1 MWVLKRFYPSYHS
14 GWISIFWSETTDKKN
29 INNLIVSVQLS
40 YVHGL
45 KCTCY
50 VDSQRWIIFL
60 NIFMSRKKAIY
71 ICNSMKVSK
80 LETLILGGWTI
91 PVKTDFAL
99 HYRQLRKFNQPQ
111 ELLKQFY
118 SAIIETVLCTSIT
131 VWFSSAT
138 KSELRRLQRVIQTC
152 WAKHWYNPPHSP
164 RTELIQSEQ
173 KSLQNHS
180 GPLTSSTLLLWTVTV
195 WSPLQSS
202 EH

>member
-1 MWVLKRFYPSYHS
+1 MSPKEVLKTPHSDHDIYPSDHS
-14 GWISIFWSETTDKKN
+14 GWISIFWSETIDKKN
-29 INNLIVSVQLS
+29 INNLNVSVQLS

-71 ICNSMKVSK
+71 ICNSMKLSK
-80 LETLILGGWTI
+80 LETLIFWGWTI

-111 ELLKQFY
+111 ELLKQF

-138 KSELRRLQRVIQTC
+138 KSELRRLQRVIQT
-152 WAKHWYNPPHSP
+152 AERNIG
-164 RTELIQSEQ
+164 T
-173 KSLQNHS
+173 
-180 GPLTSSTLLLWTVTV
+180 TLLT
-195 WSPLQSS
+195 LQELYLSRVS
-202 EH
+202 KRACKITLDPSHPAQSLF